1 MLLYITPRFP
11 HPLLSAVWSNLCI
24 HGDVY
29 HFEIKQMNEFFC
41 EHLVVGLDHQSRPG
55 DCRNEA
61 TYVIECHSIMQI
73 VQTDLPPS
81 RNRVRWGKLAIVQ
94 SHLGGQQNGMA
105 FELVGGS
112 NEAGRMVG
120 YRMYVCLYLSWLSVF
135 LYRKLTLM
143 HPLFQRTSLIFS
155 CFMTFHSPC
164 GCCTSTSSS
173 SLSCDPINQLAHM
186 SA

>member
-24 HGDVY
+24 YGDVY

-61 TYVIECHSIMQI
+61 TYVIECHRIMQI

-81 RNRVRWGKLAIVQ
+81 RNRVRWAKFAIVQ
-94 SHLGGQQNGMA
+94 SHLGSKTEWDGIW
-105 FELVGGS
+105 VGWRLKWSREDG
-112 NEAGRMVG
+112 GVQD
-120 YRMYVCLYLSWLSVF
+120 VCVPLSRLAEC
-135 LYRKLTLM
+135 
-143 HPLFQRTSLIFS
+143 I
-155 CFMTFHSPC
+155 
-164 GCCTSTSSS
+164 SSS
-173 SLSCDPINQLAHM
+173 KTHLDASPLPAYVAHFLM
-186 SA
+186 LHDFP